1 MWNGFF
7 DLSSLTTGELR
18 QFYAEAVSMSKS
30 TRVDWLPP
38 GSWAREEH
46 PSLTVGEYI
55 EYYVNPSTHN
65 VAVDRFAYNAG
76 AEWAERVGEIGSSTL
91 SGDSLYLFIWLEL
104 EAFYDLIEKWEL
116 PKRL

>member
-18 QFYAEAVSMSKS
+18 QLYTEAVTMAKS

-55 EYYVNPSTHN
+55 EYHINPSTHN
-65 VAVDRFAYNAG
+65 VTIDRFAYNAG
-76 AEWAERVGEIGSSTL
+76 AEWAEKVGEIGSSTL
-91 SGDSLYLFIWLEL
+91 SGESLYLFIWLEL
-104 EAFYDLIEKWEL
+104 EDFYDLIDKWEL

>member
-7 DLSSLTTGELR
+7 DLSSLTTQQLR
-18 QFYAEAVSMSKS
+18 QFYAEAVSMAKS

-38 GSWAREEH
+38 GSWARETH
-46 PSLTVGEYI
+46 SSLTVSEYI
-55 EYYVNPSTHN
+55 EYYVNTSTHN

-104 EAFYDLIEKWEL
+104 EAFYDLIDKWEL
-116 PKRL
+116 TKRL